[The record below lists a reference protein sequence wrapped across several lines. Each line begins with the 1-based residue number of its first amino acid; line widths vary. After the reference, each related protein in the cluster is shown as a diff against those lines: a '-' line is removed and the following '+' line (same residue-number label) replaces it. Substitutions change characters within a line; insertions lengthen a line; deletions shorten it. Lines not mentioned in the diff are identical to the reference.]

1 MTKKQI
7 FITVFCVMLFVSLIT
22 RICYRVLGDIEA
34 IKFFILLLLAVNGCV
49 YTALIFEQRQKR
61 KKEKEQD
68 PTKEKE

>member
-1 MTKKQI
+1 M
-7 FITVFCVMLFVSLIT
+7 
-22 RICYRVLGDIEA
+22 GDIEA

-68 PTKEKE
+68 PTK